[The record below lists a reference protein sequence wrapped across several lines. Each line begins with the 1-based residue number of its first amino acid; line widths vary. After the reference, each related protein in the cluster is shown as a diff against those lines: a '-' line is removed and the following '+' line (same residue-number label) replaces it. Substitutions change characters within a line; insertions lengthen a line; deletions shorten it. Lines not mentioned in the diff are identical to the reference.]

1 MNQRLKTLSRE
12 ASILSKALALPPV
25 KAETGIW
32 LFDHLVRAYQDD
44 ARQSKV
50 KQFRCPSID
59 YHLEDGG
66 LLNRNVSGLSAF
78 QYLVDKIGKAAP
90 FALEARAVAQQST
103 RVAELSEPEH

>member
-1 MNQRLKTLSRE
+1 MRYRVNAVTRM
-12 ASILSKALALPPV
+12 
-25 KAETGIW
+25 GIW
-32 LFDHLVRAYQDD
+32 LFDHLVSAYQDD

-66 LLNRNVSGLSAF
+66 LLNWNVSGLSAF

-90 FALEARAVAQQST
+90 FTLEARAVAQQST
-103 RVAELSEPEH
+103 RVAELSEPEYRRQTLFRREPGELL

>member
-1 MNQRLKTLSRE
+1 MTDMDRM
-12 ASILSKALALPPV
+12 
-25 KAETGIW
+25 

-66 LLNRNVSGLSAF
+66 LLNGNVSGLSAF
-78 QYLVDKIGKAAP
+78 QYLIDKIGKAAP
-90 FALEARAVAQQST
+90 FTLEARAVAQQST
-103 RVAELSEPEH
+103 RVAENSLNPNIDGRRCSAANPASSLT